1 MRFIDPKTG
10 RMKTQYEVDQEDEA
24 AKQRALEET
33 YKRPYFTIIE
43 RHVIPD
49 WTGHKYVTTH
59 KCFGSPCKKWGFNP
73 FGKNLEFMKIFI

>member
-10 RMKTQYEVDQEDEA
+10 AMKTQHEVDLEDEA
-24 AKQRALEET
+24 ANQKALEET

-59 KCFGSPCKKWGFNP
+59 KCFGSPCKKW
-73 FGKNLEFMKIFI
+73 EFISIWFIRNFI